1 MWGGLSEQLIAQEVL
16 VEQHKSSAATAAVAL
31 VQEEVPGAVT
41 EITSS
46 TLSRTRTGTVEK
58 LELPQALDTSADPT
72 FNSINTV
79 DDAATRSN
87 LGLGTMATANKI
99 GAVADLALTVSNPP
113 TQAEVQAIAN
123 KVDALLA
130 AARAAN
136 HLT

>member
-16 VEQHKSSAATAAVAL
+16 VEQHRSSAATAAVAQ
-31 VQEEVPGAVT
+31 VQEEIPGAITEVT
-41 EITSS
+41 SN
-46 TLSRTRTGTVEK
+46 TLSKTRTGTTQN
-58 LELPQALDTSADPT
+58 LELPQALDSSANPT

-79 DDAATRSN
+79 DDVTTRTN
-87 LGLGTMATANKI
+87 LGLGTMAIANKI
-99 GAVADLALTVSNPP
+99 GAIADLAMTVSNPP
-113 TQAEVQAIAN
+113 TQLEVQTIAN

>member
-1 MWGGLSEQLIAQEVL
+1 MWGGLSEQLIQQEVL
-16 VEQHKSSAATAAVAL
+16 VEQHKSSQTAAAVAT
-31 VQEEVPGAVT
+31 VQAEIPGAVT

-46 TLSRTRTGTVEK
+46 TLSRTRTGTTEN
-58 LELPQALDTSADPT
+58 LELPQALDTSANPT
-72 FNSINTV
+72 FNTINTT
-79 DDAATRSN
+79 DDATSRTN

-99 GAVADLALTVSNPP
+99 GAVSDLAITVSNPP

-130 AARAAN
+130 AARVAN